1 MPKASGMREV
11 AYLDIAGGGQVV
23 VRDGIAVVGHM
34 RAPHSTTIIDVHD
47 PKNPTVLAELTMAPG
62 THAHKVRVCG
72 DIMVINQ
79 EVNLNDPNP
88 APADFRG
95 GVGIYDISNPCKPHL
110 LHRWETG
117 GQGVHRFDLDE
128 RYAYLSSTADGYLA
142 HIVIILDLKDPR
154 NPVEVGKW
162 WMPGQ
167 WVGGGETPTWEKW
180 AHRCHHPLRRGNR
193 LYTSYWQAGF
203 VILDIDDISKP
214 KRISGLDWSPP
225 YHCPT
230 HTALPL
236 PFDIRG
242 RQYMVVADEDVY
254 RPLDGVPAFLWM
266 VDITDEKHPMPVG
279 SFQVEGLEGQP
290 QPLSTGCHQ
299 PCEIVTGTEIPTAW
313 FAQGLRVIDVAN
325 PHQLREVAWFMPDVP
340 PGCDRV
346 QSNDVTVD
354 ERGLVYL
361 TDRRR
366 GLSIIER
373 I

>member
-1 MPKASGMREV
+1 MAKSHGMRQV
-11 AYLDIAGGGQVV
+11 GYVDCAGGGQVV
-23 VRDGIAVVGHM
+23 VRNGVACVGHM
-34 RAPHSTTIIDVHD
+34 RAPHSTTIIDVRD
-47 PKNPTVLAELTMAPG
+47 PKNPIVLAELTMPPG
-62 THAHKVRVCG
+62 THAHKVRVVG
-72 DIMVINQ
+72 DTMVVNQ
-79 EVNLNDPNP
+79 EVNLNDSNP
-88 APADFRG
+88 PPPDFRG
-95 GVGIYDISNPCKPHL
+95 GIGIYDISNPRAPHL

-128 RYAYLSSTADGYLA
+128 RYAYLSSTADGYLG
-142 HIVIILDLKDPR
+142 HLVIILDLKDPR
-154 NPVEVGKW
+154 RPVEVGRW

-167 WVGGGETPTWEKW
+167 WVGGGETPTWEKT

-203 VILDIDDISKP
+203 VILDVDDMTKP

-242 RQYMVVADEDVY
+242 RRYMVVADEDVY
-254 RPLDGVPAFLWM
+254 RPADGVPAFLWM
-266 VDITDEKHPMPVG
+266 VDITDENAPTPIG
-279 SFQVEGLEGQP
+279 SFQVEGLEDGP

-313 FAQGLRVIDVAN
+313 FACGLRVVDVSN
-325 PHQLREVAWFMPDVP
+325 PHSLREVAYFIPDVP
-340 PGCDRV
+340 PGSDRV

-354 ERGLVYL
+354 ERGLLYL
-361 TDRRR
+361 SDRRR
-366 GLSIIER
+366 GLTIIER
-373 I
+373 V